1 MLDEQ
6 LSSHL
11 VNTISHF
18 QMSLKFFSQHNPGIS
33 VNADKYLLEILYL
46 PVGCGYELRRGNLP

>member
-11 VNTISHF
+11 VDTISHF

-33 VNADKYLLEILYL
+33 AIANEHPQESLYLLAAFAHK
-46 PVGCGYELRRGNLP
+46 LRRGNLP